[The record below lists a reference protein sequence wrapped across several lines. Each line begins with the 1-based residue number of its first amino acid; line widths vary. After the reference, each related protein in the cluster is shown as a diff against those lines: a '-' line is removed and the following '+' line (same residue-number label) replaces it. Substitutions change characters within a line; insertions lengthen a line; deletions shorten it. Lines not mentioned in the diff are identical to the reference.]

1 MSKKDFDM
9 SQLVSGLTGEQEE
22 NNENRT
28 HTVKRKRAI
37 PPPRATS
44 VSR

>member
-22 NNENRT
+22 KTRIGL
-28 HTVKRKRAI
+28 RQ
-37 PPPRATS
+37 
-44 VSR
+44 